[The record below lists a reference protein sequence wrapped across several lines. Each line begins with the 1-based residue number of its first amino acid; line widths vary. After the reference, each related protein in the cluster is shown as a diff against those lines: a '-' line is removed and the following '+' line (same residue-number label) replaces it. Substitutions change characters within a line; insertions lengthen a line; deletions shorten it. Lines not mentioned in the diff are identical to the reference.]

1 MTIGARNI
9 PGDAEKKGE
18 RVRVLVG
25 PAFDARHHLLATI
38 GAAVELRF
46 QAQRQAAL
54 AWNTRTELIPV
65 YSSCLQALLTICI
78 EHHDGARQRLLH
90 CGQARRV
97 LQLFRVQQFHIEI
110 LDKERQVPWLLY
122 CMNTSFC
129 LLDSVR
135 FYCRTFR

>member
-1 MTIGARNI
+1 MLLGKRVTVGARNI

-54 AWNTRTELIPV
+54 A
-65 YSSCLQALLTICI
+65 
-78 EHHDGARQRLLH
+78 
-90 CGQARRV
+90 
-97 LQLFRVQQFHIEI
+97 
-110 LDKERQVPWLLY
+110 
-122 CMNTSFC
+122 
-129 LLDSVR
+129 
-135 FYCRTFR
+135 